1 MSKIKNILI
10 SILFGFIL
18 IISLL
23 LIASVVYKQL
33 DFDRS
38 FIPLI
43 TKLIFLIGSIFTGA
57 LCAYVNK
64 KNGLLCGVITSSIIS
79 VFALI
84 IGIIFGNDTITV
96 PLVITVLLIYASG
109 IFGGVFI
116 LNVGKNKNI

>member
-43 TKLIFLIGSIFTGA
+43 TKLIFLIGSIFTGP
-57 LCAYVNK
+57 LCAYVYK
-64 KNGLLCGVITSSIIS
+64 KKGLLCGVITSSIIS

-84 IGIIFGNDTITV
+84 IGIIFGNETITV

>member
-84 IGIIFGNDTITV
+84 IGIIFGNETITV
-96 PLVITVLLIYASG
+96 PLVITILLIYASG

>member
-84 IGIIFGNDTITV
+84 IGIIFGNETITV